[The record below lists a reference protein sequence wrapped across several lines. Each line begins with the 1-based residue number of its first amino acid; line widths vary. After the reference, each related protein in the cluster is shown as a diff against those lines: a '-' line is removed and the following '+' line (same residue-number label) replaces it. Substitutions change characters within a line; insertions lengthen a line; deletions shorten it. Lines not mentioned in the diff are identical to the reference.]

1 MARASTIREQ
11 IENFYTRPRF
21 RESIPRRSRP
31 LLKRRKGDDGRRVGT
46 RATHLGSNSFSLFFL
61 RGGARGRR
69 GTVGEVGGNKV
80 AAISSEEAEGKFLPS
95 VRFSRSGIISFRLLE
110 RTKGGKGGGIGF
122 AVSRNSRFIDSK
134 SIDSRAS
141 ESRAKY

>member
-1 MARASTIREQ
+1 MTTDDALGRERR
-11 IENFYTRPRF
+11 IWDPILFSFFPPRWS
-21 RESIPRRSRP
+21 E
-31 LLKRRKGDDGRRVGT
+31 G
-46 RATHLGSNSFSLFFL
+46 
-61 RGGARGRR
+61 

>member
-1 MARASTIREQ
+1 MTTDDASDASGIQ
-11 IENFYTRPRF
+11 F
-21 RESIPRRSRP
+21 
-31 LLKRRKGDDGRRVGT
+31 
-46 RATHLGSNSFSLFFL
+46 FSLFFL

-110 RTKGGKGGGIGF
+110 RTKGGKGG
-122 AVSRNSRFIDSK
+122 RNRFRGEQK
-134 SIDSRAS
+134 
-141 ESRAKY
+141 